1 MQKDMKNIEAATPH
15 TPICAIQSRLDH
27 QAVRTYVYS
36 VDNFQFTMASQILT
50 RVQLE
55 KMSNENLIASF
66 LALQDNIIPQQND
79 LLQENRDISKKL
91 LEITSKIDRW
101 RRKVQS

>member
-15 TPICAIQSRLDH
+15 TPICAIQSRFDH

-66 LALQDNIIPQQND
+66 LVLQDNIIPQQNK
-79 LLQENRDISKKL
+79 Q
-91 LEITSKIDRW
+91 TS
-101 RRKVQS
+101 RKSTTFSS

>member
-15 TPICAIQSRLDH
+15 TPICAIQSRFDH

-55 KMSNENLIASF
+55 KMSNENGVTR
-66 LALQDNIIPQQND
+66 QYN
-79 LLQENRDISKKL
+79 
-91 LEITSKIDRW
+91 TSTK
-101 RRKVQS
+101 